1 MNKSFWSERVG
12 IMVVCFCVIFVPLFL
27 QPAAAAAERG
37 ENTSVVPEIIAYRLL
52 LPQF

>member
-1 MNKSFWSERVG
+1 LSEGVG
-12 IMVVCFCVIFVPLFL
+12 IMVFCFCVIFVPLFL
-27 QPAAAAAERG
+27 QPAPAAAAERG